1 MNNIVI
7 KGRLTR
13 DPDLKNVDVKGE
25 SKAVCTFDVAVDKMY
40 GEDADFFRCQIWGKR
55 AEFVEKFFVKG
66 QEILVQGSHES
77 RKYTDKEG
85 KNRIAWEVKVNQVE
99 FCGSKKDNA
108 AAVAANVTPGVPEG
122 FQEVKDDED
131 DIPF

>member
-1 MNNIVI
+1 MNQIII

-13 DPDLKNVDVKGE
+13 DPELKNVQTKDDFKP
-25 SKAVCTFDVAVDKMY
+25 VCTFDVAVDKMY

-77 RKYTDKEG
+77 RKYTDKDG
-85 KNRIAWEVKVNQVE
+85 KNRIAWELKVNQVE

-108 AAVAANVTPGVPEG
+108 TTASAGSTPGVPEG
-122 FQEVKDDED
+122 FVPVEDDD